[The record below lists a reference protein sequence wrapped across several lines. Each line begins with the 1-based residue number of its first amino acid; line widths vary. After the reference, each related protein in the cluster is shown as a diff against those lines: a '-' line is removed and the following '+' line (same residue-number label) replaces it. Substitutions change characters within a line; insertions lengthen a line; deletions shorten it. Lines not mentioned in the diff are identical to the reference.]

1 MAARAQRPEDGPAS
15 ARVRGE
21 GGRWMVL
28 HGALLR
34 AANGEHHQV
43 SVLVEPAQPAH
54 LEALLMRAYGL
65 TPRERQV
72 TGLVLR
78 GLSTRA
84 LADSLDISEATV
96 QQHLKAI
103 FDKTGVHSRRELVG
117 SVFQDHYEP
126 RVRDNEVRTTSARA
140 VRDGPMP

>member
-1 MAARAQRPEDGPAS
+1 
-15 ARVRGE
+15 
-21 GGRWMVL
+21 MVL
-28 HGALLR
+28 HGAPLR
-34 AANGEHHQV
+34 AANGEHDQV

-65 TPRERQV
+65 TPRERHV

-84 LADSLDISEATV
+84 LADALGISETTV
-96 QQHLKAI
+96 QQHLKSV
-103 FDKTGVHSRRELVG
+103 FEKTGVRSRRDLVG

-126 RVRDNEVRTTSARA
+126 RVRDNEGRTTSAKA